1 MAWAVLQR
9 SVGVPSRR
17 SALSVCVRLQV
28 SLLRKRLEAEQ
39 NALEAA
45 NVQAIL
51 GSVAAV
57 PRVLDAMK
65 RSSGRLTDL
74 DLTLNV
80 FDGKLVSMRE
90 DIASIESR
98 NSSLDTQARNLERLQ
113 GVLLELFKLL
123 SVRLSSLSSVVA
135 VGATI
140 STAGRPPVY

>member
-1 MAWAVLQR
+1 
-9 SVGVPSRR
+9 
-17 SALSVCVRLQV
+17 VCVRLQV